1 MKINKAKLDEA
12 IRLNKKY
19 YRTGDRDFLPVLRA
33 AVDAAFGN
41 QNRGID
47 SLLSAITLTRRDYN
61 TPNCTYYEVLQVLG
75 FEIVEREEVST

>member
-1 MKINKAKLDEA
+1 MTIEKAKLDEA

-41 QNRGID
+41 QKRGID

-61 TPNCTYYEVLQVLG
+61 EPYTTYYDVLRVLG
-75 FEIVEREEVST
+75 FEIIDGTERR

>member
-1 MKINKAKLDEA
+1 MTIEKAKLDEA

-19 YRTGDRDFLPVLRA
+19 YRTGDKDLLPVLRA
-33 AVDAAFGN
+33 AEDAAFGD
-41 QNRGID
+41 QKRGIY

-75 FEIVEREEVST
+75 FEIVDGEEVST